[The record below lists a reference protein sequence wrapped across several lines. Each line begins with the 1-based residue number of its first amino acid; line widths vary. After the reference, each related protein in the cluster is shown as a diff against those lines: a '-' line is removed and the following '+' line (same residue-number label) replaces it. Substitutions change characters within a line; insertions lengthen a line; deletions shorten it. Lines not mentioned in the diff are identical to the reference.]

1 MSCATQKL
9 NYKASCKTPFFLV
22 GFVGPMNKIDNTF
35 APTST
40 NKGFKMKDIKDLDAM
55 VIFKRQI
62 EFKELINLEK

>member
-1 MSCATQKL
+1 
-9 NYKASCKTPFFLV
+9 
-22 GFVGPMNKIDNTF
+22 MNKIDNTF